1 MKTKLLK
8 KERQMKKATA
18 VHDVY
23 ELYTR
28 ICSESFRKITSENDL
43 TYKILC
49 EEWDKQEKIR
59 LYCNRELHRFKKNF
73 NLSVPYIK
81 VDGRTDNHYSSRPT
95 Q

>member
-28 ICSESFRKITSENDL
+28 ICSESFRKL
-43 TYKILC
+43 LV
-49 EEWDKQEKIR
+49 
-59 LYCNRELHRFKKNF
+59 KKN
-73 NLSVPYIK
+73 
-81 VDGRTDNHYSSRPT
+81 
-95 Q
+95 